1 MLQACERCPKKD
13 ECKAFY
19 DQRFERMKNYINS
32 IDADLFCQSVHL
44 CASKSQSQSKI
55 IIDELNQCT
64 TCINYFDQRKEN
76 LEQGVNRL
84 IPYLKDLC
92 QRYSL
97 KQCDD
102 VLQGLQQNILP
113 TVKNLQSK
121 QVCSELGFCSLSA
134 ENGAMSF
141 DYYRKAIEDE
151 LEEKICS
158 SLGPFE
164 SLCQQVLHGNR
175 KQVQTVKINDNI
187 RDLLHIGE
195 DKTSVNLL
203 SAVNQGKFG
212 EDELKDERMSLV
224 SV

>member
-19 DQRFERMKNYINS
+19 DQRFERAKTYINS
-32 IDADLFCQSVHL
+32 IDVNLYCQAIHL
-44 CASKSQSQSKI
+44 CASKSQSAAI
-55 IIDELNQCT
+55 ITDELNQCT
-64 TCINYFDQRKEN
+64 TCITYFDQRKEN

-92 QRYSL
+92 QRYNL

-102 VLQGLQQNILP
+102 VLQGLQESIVP
-113 TVKNLQSK
+113 AVKQWQGK
-121 QVCSELGFCSLSA
+121 QICNQLGFCSLSDD
-134 ENGAMSF
+134 NGAMSF

-151 LEEKICS
+151 LEDKICA

-164 SLCQQVLHGNR
+164 SLCKQVLRGNH

-203 SAVNQGKFG
+203 SAANQGKNNEMIG
-212 EDELKDERMSLV
+212 MEKMM
-224 SV
+224 